1 MAGDEVLKNTFASS
15 ALEHYEIATYKS
27 LLAMAD
33 AAGVAVQELL
43 QQSLREEERM
53 AEWVDNNVQ
62 SLTIEYL
69 RKSEFAAA

>member
-1 MAGDEVLKNTFASS
+1 
-15 ALEHYEIATYKS
+15 
-27 LLAMAD
+27 MAD